1 MAQPSEPIVERRTG
15 RLADDYGIETELSIE
30 EKISRFEAA
39 EYDLGFAE
47 AALEKGHNRAEV
59 FGDTKDIQ
67 DAIEVLK
74 ASAEYRAAEL
84 SEPEIKNAKSAGLL
98 SNGLA
103 EALADRKRATE
114 AANTRLDD
122 AAQRYTDVE
131 SLKEQERPDRD
142 EEPER

>member
-15 RLADDYGIETELSIE
+15 RLADEYGIETELSLE
-30 EKISRFEAA
+30 EKVSRFEAA

-47 AALEKGHNRAEV
+47 AAFEKGHNRAEV

-74 ASAEYRAAEL
+74 ASAEFRAAEL
-84 SEPEIKNAKSAGLL
+84 SEPEIKNAKNAGLL

-103 EALADRKRATE
+103 EALAERKLAGD
-114 AANTRLDD
+114 AAKSRLDD
-122 AAQRYTDVE
+122 AARRYENIE
-131 SLKEQERPDRD
+131 SLKAQERPVRD

>member
-15 RLADDYGIETELSIE
+15 RSADEYGIETELSIE
-30 EKISRFEAA
+30 EKVSRFEAA

-67 DAIEVLK
+67 EAIAVLK

-98 SNGLA
+98 SGGLA
-103 EALADRKRATE
+103 EALADRKRTSE
-114 AANTRLDD
+114 TTKTRLDD
-122 AAQRYTDVE
+122 AARRYEDTE
-131 SLKEQERPDRD
+131 HMKEQVRPDRD

>member
-1 MAQPSEPIVERRTG
+1 MAQSSEPIVERRTG